1 MKSMELITNATFF
14 QKPMAKILN
23 YAMITALATGVAA
36 LPFFSL
42 KYFKHFLAKY
52 NALAGGLML
61 SASFNV
67 IFEGFKKLGSEG
79 TLRVWQDFRF

>member
-42 KYFKHFLAKY
+42 KYFKHFFGQVQRFSWWP
-52 NALAGGLML
+52 NA
-61 SASFNV
+61 
-67 IFEGFKKLGSEG
+67 
-79 TLRVWQDFRF
+79 FRQLQCYL

>member
-1 MKSMELITNATFF
+1 
-14 QKPMAKILN
+14 MAKILN

-67 IFEGFKKLGSEG
+67 IFEDLKLGSEG
-79 TLRVWQDFRF
+79 TLRVWQDFVL